1 MVNIV
6 ERCAKEVF
14 MPLTVGGGIRTLD
27 DVRLMLNAG
36 ADKVSFNTAAIKNPT
51 ILEECADSFG
61 SQCTVLAIDA
71 KSEGHNKWK
80 VFSHGGRNSTSLDV
94 LDWSKKAVSLG
105 VGEILLT
112 SMDSDGTKSG
122 YDIELT
128 NLVSSAVS
136 VPIIASGGAGKL
148 EHLSDALIKGLSL
161 IHI

>member
-1 MVNIV
+1 MSCWSLTTV
-6 ERCAKEVF
+6 ELFARILLADA
-14 MPLTVGGGIRTLD
+14 IRSFIEKN
-27 DVRLMLNAG
+27 RLFLNS
-36 ADKVSFNTAAIKNPT
+36 D
-51 ILEECADSFG
+51 LR
-61 SQCTVLAIDA
+61 
-71 KSEGHNKWK
+71 
-80 VFSHGGRNSTSLDV
+80 RNSTSLDV

-148 EHLSDALIKGLSL
+148 EHLSDALIKGKADAVLAASIFHFGEFTIGETKKFL
-161 IHI
+161 IDQGINIRE